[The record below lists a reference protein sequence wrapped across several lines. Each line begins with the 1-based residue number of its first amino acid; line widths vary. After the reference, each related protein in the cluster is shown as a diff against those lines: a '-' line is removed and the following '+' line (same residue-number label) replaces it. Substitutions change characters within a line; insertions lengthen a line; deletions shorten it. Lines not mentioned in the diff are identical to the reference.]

1 MTGIE
6 TLYIIITGS
15 KVKRMYHKLY
25 ILDSKK
31 ETVAKEQRLRP
42 LHCTP

>member
-15 KVKRMYHKLY
+15 KVKRMYHKFY

-31 ETVAKEQRLRP
+31 ETKEQRLRP